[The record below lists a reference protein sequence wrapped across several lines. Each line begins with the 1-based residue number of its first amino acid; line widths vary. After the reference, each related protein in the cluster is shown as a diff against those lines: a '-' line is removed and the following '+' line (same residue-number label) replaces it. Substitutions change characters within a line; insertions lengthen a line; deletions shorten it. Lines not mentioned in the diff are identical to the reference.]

1 MVAVKEPN
9 PMNPRFFSRDQ
20 LNRNNQ
26 KQRIDLTVLIC
37 LSLKLYM
44 DFFLNL
50 IKKKCKWKNNTL

>member
-44 DFFLNL
+44 DFF
-50 IKKKCKWKNNTL
+50 